1 MLFLNKIQE
10 ASITLWQNL
19 QLDALACV
27 LQGTIVAIENK
38 QKLLYGLQYH
48 PEVQHS
54 ERGIATLKRFLFG
67 IAKMPA
73 DWKIENVLKEE
84 MDKISATVSLLFTSA
99 IVSNSA
105 LLSHPAARV
114 NVRSR
119 LWAGSVTTFPW

>member
-1 MLFLNKIQE
+1 M
-10 ASITLWQNL
+10 
-19 QLDALACV
+19 

-84 MDKISATVSLLFTSA
+84 MDKISATVRPLCIPADGMDCPSGIQLPARF
-99 IVSNSA
+99 
-105 LLSHPAARV
+105 HP
-114 NVRSR
+114 
-119 LWAGSVTTFPW
+119 

>member
-1 MLFLNKIQE
+1 M
-10 ASITLWQNL
+10 
-19 QLDALACV
+19 

-84 MDKISATVSLLFTSA
+84 MDKISATVSL
-99 IVSNSA
+99 
-105 LLSHPAARV
+105 
-114 NVRSR
+114 
-119 LWAGSVTTFPW
+119 

>member
-1 MLFLNKIQE
+1 M
-10 ASITLWQNL
+10 
-19 QLDALACV
+19 

-84 MDKISATVSLLFTSA
+84 MDKISATVCLLLASA
-99 IVSNSA
+99 NDRECA
-105 LLSHPAARV
+105 LLGHPATRR
-114 NVRSR
+114 NE
-119 LWAGSVTTFPW
+119 GIG